1 MCPSFYF
8 VEFGSTPHNFRI
20 VNHRQ
25 STLVADKHWSP
36 QTQQLQIHSTQ
47 MKRLLH
53 TRVSTDNRDTASV
66 GQTDSRV
73 PALEANCRFSG
84 GEGGI
89 HSGPS
94 GNPQLSENLGYNS
107 TVAWEATLDRQLA
120 PRIQALALWNRIV
133 VFQIWSLGEKATL
146 FLASVTE

>member
-1 MCPSFYF
+1 
-8 VEFGSTPHNFRI
+8 
-20 VNHRQ
+20 
-25 STLVADKHWSP
+25 
-36 QTQQLQIHSTQ
+36 

-84 GEGGI
+84 GEEREGGI
-89 HSGPS
+89 HSGPP
-94 GNPQLSENLGYNS
+94 GNPQLSENLGYHS
-107 TVAWEATLDRQLA
+107 TVAWEATLDKQLA

-133 VFQIWSLGEKATL
+133 MFQIWSSGEKATL